1 MALWDKMFGKKDEDP
16 RKLNPIVQKSP
27 PPVVPAHVS
36 HAKPVPKPAP
46 LPVAPPAPP
55 APTKSRSR
63 SSPRLPKV
71 EEPSETKSRVRSSSR
86 LPKVEEPSE
95 TKSRK
100 KEETGTRSR
109 PSDDAA
115 FVKRGMARQQKGDHD
130 AAIADFTK
138 AIEMNPECVQAYA
151 SRGLSKEAKGD
162 AAGAK
167 ADYGK
172 SIQIQIMVEINRQ
185 MRENPDV
192 EV

>member
-1 MALWDKMFGKKDEDP
+1 MTWGRNGSQA
-16 RKLNPIVQKSP
+16 S
-27 PPVVPAHVS
+27 
-36 HAKPVPKPAP
+36 
-46 LPVAPPAPP
+46 
-55 APTKSRSR
+55 SRSNRTTSSRDWLAR
-63 SSPRLPKV
+63 SLANV
-71 EEPSETKSRVRSSSR
+71 ARSSSQ

-100 KEETGTRSR
+100 KSEETGSKSR

-115 FVKRGMARQQKGDHD
+115 FLKRGMARQQKGEHD

-162 AAGAK
+162 PNGAK
-167 ADYGK
+167 ADYSK